1 MQGEFVR
8 TKRRLVP
15 VDRRSWLVALA
26 VVALIVAGAGGWVA
40 TRSSPS
46 SAATSTT
53 VQATTGTIRQSVR
66 ASGTIQ
72 PARRADLTFSVA
84 GTVTTVDVSVG
95 DKVKKGARLATV
107 GAADLQVS
115 VDMAQ
120 ASLDA
125 AEEQLSS
132 QESAG
137 ASDVQIASAKAQV
150 AVGESTLQQAK
161 QDRSDA
167 TLTAPFAGTVATVSI
182 EAGDSVGS
190 SGTGSSGTGSSGT
203 GSSGTGNAGATS
215 GGATTSSAQ
224 IVLIS
229 TDVWTVDASLSSAD
243 LSSVKKGLQVE
254 ITPSGTAT
262 KVFGTVSS
270 VGVIAS
276 SSGGTATFPVTI
288 AVTGKPAGLYAGGT
302 ADVVI
307 IVKQLNDVLTV
318 PTAAIRTVDG
328 KTVVRQVKGGTE
340 VDTPVT
346 VGAVYGP
353 STQITKGLSA
363 GDSVIVADVRLSGG
377 GGLRSGNTNGGSGG
391 LPGGGQRLPGGGGGG
406 AGGGPAGGGG

>member
-8 TKRRLVP
+8 TKRRLPP

-26 VVALIVAGAGGWVA
+26 VVALILAGAGGWVA
-40 TRSSPS
+40 TRSSSS

-72 PARRADLTFSVA
+72 PARRADLTFAVA

-95 DKVKKGARLATV
+95 DKVKKGVRLATV
-107 GAADLQVS
+107 GAADLQAS

-120 ASLDA
+120 ANLDA
-125 AEEQLSS
+125 ADKQLSS
-132 QESAG
+132 QKSAG

-150 AVGESTLQQAK
+150 ALAESTLQQAK

-167 TLTAPFAGTVATVSI
+167 ILTAPFAGTVATVSI
-182 EAGDSVGS
+182 EAGDNVGS
-190 SGTGSSGTGSSGT
+190 SGTGSSGAGSSGSGNT
-203 GSSGTGNAGATS
+203 GGTGGS
-215 GGATTSSAQ
+215 ATTSSAQ

-229 TDVWTVDASLSSAD
+229 TDAWTVDASLSSAD
-243 LSSVKKGLQVE
+243 LASVKKGLQVE

-276 SSGGTATFPVTI
+276 STGGTATFPVTI
-288 AVTGKPAGLYAGGT
+288 AVTGKPTGLYAGGT

-328 KTVVRQVKGGTE
+328 KTVVRKVTGGKE

-346 VGAVYGP
+346 LGAVYGP
-353 STQITKGLSA
+353 TTQITKGLSA
-363 GDSVIVADVRLSGG
+363 GDSVVIADVRIGG
-377 GGLRSGNTNGGSGG
+377 GGARSGNTNGGPGG
-391 LPGGGQRLPGGGGGG
+391 LPGGGQRLPGGG

>member
-1 MQGEFVR
+1 VR

-15 VDRRSWLVALA
+15 VGRRSWLALA
-26 VVALIVAGAGGWVA
+26 VVALIVAGTGGWVA
-40 TRSSPS
+40 TRSPSS

-53 VQATTGTIRQSVR
+53 ATATTETIRQSVT

-72 PARRADLTFSVA
+72 PARRADLNFSVD
-84 GTVTTVDVSVG
+84 GTVTTVDVTVG

-107 GAADLQVS
+107 GAADLQAS

-137 ASDVQIASAKAQV
+137 ASDVQVASAEAQV
-150 AVGESTLQQAK
+150 AVAESTLQQAR
-161 QDRSDA
+161 QDRSAA
-167 TLTAPFAGTVATVSI
+167 TLTAPFAGTVATVGIATGDNVGGSGN
-182 EAGDSVGS
+182 AGGS
-190 SGTGSSGTGSSGT
+190 SGDDS
-203 GSSGTGNAGATS
+203 
-215 GGATTSSAQ
+215 TSSAQ

-229 TDVWTVDASLSSAD
+229 QDAWTVDASLTTAD
-243 LSSVKKGLQVE
+243 LASVKKGLQVE
-254 ITPSGTAT
+254 ITPSGTGR

-288 AVTGKPAGLYAGGT
+288 AVTGKPTGLYAGGT

-328 KTVVRQVKGGTE
+328 KTVVRLVLDGKE

-353 STQITKGLSA
+353 STQITDGLSA
-363 GDSVIVADVRLSGG
+363 GDTVVIAEVRLTGG
-377 GGLRSGNTNGGSGG
+377 GGQRSGQNGRGENGVGPGG
-391 LPGGGQRLPGGGGGG
+391 NLKVPGGGQIVPGDGQKPLGGGG
-406 AGGGPAGGGG
+406 

>member
-26 VVALIVAGAGGWVA
+26 VVALIIAGAGGWVA
-40 TRSSPS
+40 TRSSSS

-53 VQATTGTIRQSVR
+53 VKATTGTIRQSVR

-72 PARRADLTFSVA
+72 PARRADLSFSVA

-107 GAADLQVS
+107 GAADLQAS
-115 VDMAQ
+115 VEMAQ

-137 ASDVQIASAKAQV
+137 ASDVQVASAKAQV
-150 AVGESTLQQAK
+150 AVAESALQQAK

-182 EAGDSVGS
+182 ETGDSVGS
-190 SGTGSSGTGSSGT
+190 SG
-203 GSSGTGNAGATS
+203 S
-215 GGATTSSAQ
+215 GGSGSTGGNSGGTTTPTAQ

-229 TDVWTVDASLSSAD
+229 TDAWTVDASLSSAD

-276 SSGGTATFPVTI
+276 STGGTATFPVTI

-307 IVKQLNDVLTV
+307 IVKQLNDILTV
-318 PTAAIRTVDG
+318 PTAAIRTVNG
-328 KTVVRQVKGGTE
+328 KTVVRLVKGGKE

-346 VGAVYGP
+346 VGAVFGP

-363 GDSVIVADVRLSGG
+363 GDSVMVADVRLTGG
-377 GGLRSGNTNGGSGG
+377 GGLRTGNGGAGG
-391 LPGGGQRLPGGGGGG
+391 LPGGGQRLPGGGGG
-406 AGGGPAGGGG
+406 AGGAPVGGGG

>member
-1 MQGEFVR
+1 VR

-15 VDRRSWLVALA
+15 VHRRSWLVVLA
-26 VVALIVAGAGGWVA
+26 VVALIVAGTGSWAA

-53 VQATTGTIRQSVR
+53 ATATVGMIRQSVT
-66 ASGTIQ
+66 ATGTIQ
-72 PARRADLTFSVA
+72 PARRADLTFSVD
-84 GTVTTVDVSVG
+84 GTVTAVVVSVG

-107 GAADLQVS
+107 GADDLQAS

-125 AEEQLSS
+125 AEEQLSA

-137 ASDVQIASAKAQV
+137 ASAVQVASAKAQV
-150 AVGESTLQQAK
+150 AVAESTLQQAK
-161 QDRSDA
+161 KDRSDA

-182 EAGDSVGS
+182 ATGDNVGG
-190 SGTGSSGTGSSGT
+190 SGGS
-203 GSSGTGNAGATS
+203 GNDAGAT
-215 GGATTSSAQ
+215 GDATSSAQ

-229 TDVWTVDASLSSAD
+229 TDAWTVDASLTTAD
-243 LSSVKKGLQVE
+243 LASVKKGLQVE
-254 ITPSGTAT
+254 ITPSGTGT

-288 AVTGKPAGLYAGGT
+288 AVTGKPTELYAGGT

-328 KTVVRQVKGGTE
+328 KTVVRLVSDGKE

-363 GDSVIVADVRLSGG
+363 GDTVVIADVRLTGG
-377 GGLRSGNTNGGSGG
+377 GQRPGQNNRGQNDVVQGGD
-391 LPGGGQRLPGGGGGG
+391 LKPPGGGQMIPGGGQKPPGGGG
-406 AGGGPAGGGG
+406 

>member
-1 MQGEFVR
+1 M
-8 TKRRLVP
+8 
-15 VDRRSWLVALA
+15 
-26 VVALIVAGAGGWVA
+26 
-40 TRSSPS
+40 
-46 SAATSTT
+46 
-53 VQATTGTIRQSVR
+53 IRQSVT
-66 ASGTIQ
+66 ATGTIQ
-72 PARRADLTFSVA
+72 PARRADLTFSVD
-84 GTVTTVDVSVG
+84 GTVTAVVVSVG

-107 GAADLQVS
+107 GADDLQAS

-125 AEEQLSS
+125 AEEQLSA

-137 ASDVQIASAKAQV
+137 ASAVQVASAKAQV
-150 AVGESTLQQAK
+150 AVAESTLQQAK
-161 QDRSDA
+161 KDRSDA

-182 EAGDSVGS
+182 ATGDNVGG
-190 SGTGSSGTGSSGT
+190 SGGS
-203 GSSGTGNAGATS
+203 GNDAGAT
-215 GGATTSSAQ
+215 GDATTSSAQ

-229 TDVWTVDASLSSAD
+229 TDAWTVDASLTTAD
-243 LSSVKKGLQVE
+243 LASVKKGLQVE
-254 ITPSGTAT
+254 ITPSGTGT

-288 AVTGKPAGLYAGGT
+288 AVTGKPTELYAGGT

-328 KTVVRQVKGGTE
+328 KTVVRLVLDGRE

-363 GDSVIVADVRLSGG
+363 GDTVVIADVRLTGG
-377 GGLRSGNTNGGSGG
+377 GQRPGQNNRGQNDVVDGGDLK
-391 LPGGGQRLPGGGGGG
+391 LPGGGQIVPGDGQKPPG
-406 AGGGPAGGGG
+406 AG

>member
-1 MQGEFVR
+1 
-8 TKRRLVP
+8 
-15 VDRRSWLVALA
+15 
-26 VVALIVAGAGGWVA
+26 
-40 TRSSPS
+40 
-46 SAATSTT
+46 
-53 VQATTGTIRQSVR
+53 
-66 ASGTIQ
+66 
-72 PARRADLTFSVA
+72 
-84 GTVTTVDVSVG
+84 
-95 DKVKKGARLATV
+95 VKKGARLATV
-107 GAADLQVS
+107 GADDLQAS
-115 VDMAQ
+115 VDMAK

-137 ASDVQIASAKAQV
+137 ASDIQVASAKAQV
-150 AVGESTLQQAK
+150 AVAASTLQQAK

-182 EAGDSVGS
+182 ATGDNVGGSGNAVGS
-190 SGTGSSGTGSSGT
+190 SGD
-203 GSSGTGNAGATS
+203 AT
-215 GGATTSSAQ
+215 ASSAQ

-229 TDVWTVDASLSSAD
+229 TDAWKVDASLTTAD
-243 LSSVKKGLQVE
+243 LASVKKGLQVE
-254 ITPSGTAT
+254 ITPSGTGT

-288 AVTGKPAGLYAGGT
+288 AVTGRPTGLYAGGT

-328 KTVVRQVKGGTE
+328 KTVVRRVLDGKE

-363 GDSVIVADVRLSGG
+363 GDTVTIADIRLTGG
-377 GGLRSGNTNGGSGG
+377 GQRPGQNNRGGNGVGPVDDLK
-391 LPGGGQRLPGGGGGG
+391 LPGGGQLVPGGGQKPPGGGG
-406 AGGGPAGGGG
+406 